1 MKKKLLS
8 TLLVL
13 ALVLALLPTG
23 ALAAGVIINDQ
34 PKPWEFC
41 EYDKTYFNS
50 WNDYLNYLYQ
60 NGYIDAN
67 GNWIHGNGNYYEDG
81 DYYIDYR
88 YDETKGYVSGPKWA
102 DGYDSVNFNVWPKNG
117 YEVDSIEVWSGSNYL
132 GNSTSF
138 WMPYSD
144 VTVYITFKET
154 DNVWDNGLYDLSCTV
169 DPWRGATA
177 TFYDENNNA
186 IASADANE
194 NVTLVISAA
203 NGYKIDSVWSSEAPG
218 YIYSNDYW
226 YGYNSYSDTYFT
238 YTFTMPSN
246 SVNFEVDLTSE
257 GKYDISTTTSGYYGT
272 ITVSGG
278 ITSADKGDIVSFTV
292 SPYNNYIVEDV
303 TVYADNWGTVTV
315 YRDEKNWNSYYFYMP
330 DSDVEIHATYTNDY
344 HEITMD
350 VGRNGTAVPQAQPSG
365 YFGYVYYGI
374 DGDSI
379 YIDVTPDKGYQVKS
393 ITATDE
399 LGRRVSV
406 YEAVKE
412 NQYYFTMPESDVT
425 VSVEFSYRVLTNPF
439 TDVKTGDWF
448 YDAVSYVYTE
458 GLMTGTGTYTFSPS
472 APTSRAMLV
481 TILWRLQGEP
491 YVSGSSFSD
500 VKSSAYYYDAVRWAA
515 RYGIVEGYE
524 GNVFKPDDAIT
535 REQFAAILYRYAEY
549 CKYSTS
555 ASTNL
560 SAYKDNAKVSSW
572 AGTAMKWA
580 VAKGLFEGDNLGNLD
595 PQGQTTRAA
604 AAKLLMAFCENVAS

>member
-23 ALAAGVIINDQ
+23 AAAYGGIINDQ
-34 PKPWEFC
+34 PKPWEIY
-41 EYDKTYFNS
+41 EYDETYFNS

-81 DYYIDYR
+81 DYRVFYS
-88 YDETKGYVSGPKWA
+88 YDSTKGNVSGPNWA

-117 YEVDSIEVWSGSNYL
+117 YEVDSIEVRSGSNYL

-138 WMPYSD
+138 LMPYSN

-154 DNVWDNGLYDLSCTV
+154 DNVWDDGDYRLSCSV
-169 DPWRGATA
+169 APWRGATA
-177 TFYDENNNA
+177 TFYDVNNYS
-186 IASADANE
+186 IASADAGE
-194 NVTLVISAA
+194 SVTLVITAA
-203 NGYKIDSVWSSEAPG
+203 DGYKIDSVRS
-218 YIYSNDYW
+218 DYFYNVTSDSPW
-226 YGYNSYSDTYFT
+226 YYDGTYFT
-238 YTFTMPSN
+238 YSFTMPATN
-246 SVNFEVDLTSE
+246 VGFYADLTSE
-257 GKYDISTTTSGYYGT
+257 GEYDISTTTSGYYGT

-425 VSVEFSYRVLTNPF
+425 VSVEFSYRILTNPF

-491 YVSGSSFSD
+491 YVSGSSFND

>member
-34 PKPWEFC
+34 PKPWEIY

-60 NGYIDAN
+60 NGYIDAS

-88 YDETKGYVSGPKWA
+88 YDKTKGYVSGPKWA

-117 YEVDSIEVWSGSNYL
+117 YEVDSIEVRSGSNYL

-138 WMPYSD
+138 LMPYSD

-177 TFYDENNNA
+177 TFYDVNNYS
-186 IASADANE
+186 IASADAGE
-194 NVTLVISAA
+194 SVTLVISAA
-203 NGYKIDSVWSSEAPG
+203 NGYKIDSVWSSEFGPVT
-218 YIYSNDYW
+218 SDVYW
-226 YGYNSYSDTYFT
+226 GYSDTYFT
-238 YTFTMPSN
+238 YKFTMPSYA
-246 SVNFEVDLTSE
+246 VNFEVDLTSE
-257 GKYDISTTTSGYYGT
+257 GEYDISTTTSGYYGT
-272 ITVSGG
+272 IAVSGG
-278 ITSADKGDIVSFTV
+278 ITSADRGDIVSFTV

-425 VSVEFSYRVLTNPF
+425 VSVEFSYRILTNPF

>member
-23 ALAAGVIINDQ
+23 AAAYGGIIDDQ
-34 PKPWEFC
+34 PKPWEIY

-60 NGYIDAN
+60 NGYIDAS

-81 DYYIDYR
+81 DYYIDYS
-88 YDETKGYVSGPKWA
+88 YDNTKGYVSGPKWA
-102 DGYDSVNFNVWPKNG
+102 DQGDFVSFSVMPKSG
-117 YEVDSIEVWSGSNYL
+117 YEVDTISVWSYGNYETVSS
-132 GNSTSF
+132 GTSF
-138 WMPYSD
+138 WMPNSN
-144 VTVYITFKET
+144 VTVYITFKQT
-154 DNVWDNGLYDLSCTV
+154 DNVWNNGDYSLSCSV

-194 NVTLVISAA
+194 NVTLVITAA
-203 NGYKIDSVWSSEAPG
+203 DGYKIDSVRS
-218 YIYSNDYW
+218 DYFYNVTSDSPW
-226 YGYNSYSDTYFT
+226 YYDGTYFT
-238 YTFTMPSN
+238 YSFTMPATN
-246 SVNFEVDLTSE
+246 VGFYADLTSE

-272 ITVSGG
+272 IAVSGG

-425 VSVEFSYRVLTNPF
+425 VSVEFSYRILTNPF